1 METLLINGGKLKPGI
16 KGIAFQ
22 LLHSTIHAGVAYLF
36 VAEWTC
42 WIIPAVIF
50 VTHFMIDFVKCKM
63 KVNSLCT
70 FLVDQFCHIM
80 VIAVLWFLLYG
91 KENELS
97 FMGSVCSTN
106 VWIIGMAYIL
116 MLKPSSILLSLFL
129 DKWTPT
135 SSNTQSLPNAGQ
147 WIGYIERVL
156 ILTLSLIHI

>member
-70 FLVDQFCHIM
+70 FLVDSCRP
-80 VIAVLWFLLYG
+80 VLSYSGNCSAVVSPLWQR
-91 KENELS
+91 E
-97 FMGSVCSTN
+97 
-106 VWIIGMAYIL
+106 
-116 MLKPSSILLSLFL
+116 
-129 DKWTPT
+129 
-135 SSNTQSLPNAGQ
+135 
-147 WIGYIERVL
+147 
-156 ILTLSLIHI
+156 

>member
-63 KVNSLCT
+63 KVNSL
-70 FLVDQFCHIM
+70 HIPCRP
-80 VIAVLWFLLYG
+80 VLSYYGNCSAVVSPLWQR
-91 KENELS
+91 E
-97 FMGSVCSTN
+97 
-106 VWIIGMAYIL
+106 
-116 MLKPSSILLSLFL
+116 
-129 DKWTPT
+129 
-135 SSNTQSLPNAGQ
+135 
-147 WIGYIERVL
+147 
-156 ILTLSLIHI
+156 

>member
-63 KVNSLCT
+63 
-70 FLVDQFCHIM
+70 HIPCRP
-80 VIAVLWFLLYG
+80 VLSYYGNCSAVVSPLWQR
-91 KENELS
+91 E
-97 FMGSVCSTN
+97 
-106 VWIIGMAYIL
+106 
-116 MLKPSSILLSLFL
+116 
-129 DKWTPT
+129 
-135 SSNTQSLPNAGQ
+135 
-147 WIGYIERVL
+147 
-156 ILTLSLIHI
+156 